1 MQSEIKQPMGLQN
14 FHITFFAIALGMAGF
29 ALVVQKL
36 AGEGGSG
43 LLPELE
49 TMATVLVYLA
59 LAVFA
64 VTLLIT
70 LAKLIRYPGAVARE
84 FNHPVKLNFFPL
96 IAKILLVFSVVYLE
110 RNLSVSYGLWV
121 AGALLQFA
129 ASLIIISTW
138 MRHSHFAIEHMSPAW
153 FIPVVGSLIVPI
165 AGVAHGFVEISWF
178 FFAVGLVFWMVLF
191 AIAMYRMVFHAPIP
205 ERLMPTLFILFA
217 PPAIALI
224 AYTKLTGLAEAGAG
238 PDVFARLIYF
248 ISLFLF
254 MLVFMRIRELA
265 RIKFYLSWW
274 AYSFPLAAHTLA
286 TLVMF
291 HVTHAGFY
299 QNLALA
305 EAGLLAL
312 IIVVLIVRTARA
324 AIRIELCVEE

>member
-1 MQSEIKQPMGLQN
+1 MKQPMRLQN

-36 AGEGGSG
+36 AGTGGSG
-43 LLPELE
+43 LLPWLE
-49 TMATVLVYLA
+49 TTATVLVYLA

-64 VTLLIT
+64 ATLLLT
-70 LAKLIRYPGAVARE
+70 LAKLIRYPKEIARE
-84 FNHPVKLNFFPL
+84 LNHPVKLNFFPL
-96 IAKILLVFSVVYLE
+96 IAKILLVLSVIYLE
-110 RNLSVSYGLWV
+110 RNMSVSYGLWL
-121 AGALLQFA
+121 AGAVLQFA

-138 MRHSHFAIEHMSPAW
+138 MRHTHFAIEHMSPAW

-178 FFAVGLVFWMVLF
+178 FFAVGLVFWMILF
-191 AIAMYRMVFHAPIP
+191 AIATYRMVFHEPIS

-224 AYTKLTGLAEAGAG
+224 AYTKLTAMTEAGIG
-238 PDVFARLIYF
+238 PDVFARLLYF

-254 MLVFMRIRELA
+254 MLVFMRIRELV
-265 RIKFYLSWW
+265 RVKFYLSWW

-291 HVTHAGFY
+291 HLTHVAFY
-299 QNLALA
+299 KKLALA

-312 IIVVLIVRTARA
+312 IVALLIIRTIRA
-324 AIRIELCVEE
+324 ASRAELCVEE

>member
-1 MQSEIKQPMGLQN
+1 MKQPMRLQN

-36 AGEGGSG
+36 AGTGGSG
-43 LLPELE
+43 LLPWLE
-49 TMATVLVYLA
+49 TTATVLVYLA

-64 VTLLIT
+64 ATLLLT
-70 LAKLIRYPGAVARE
+70 LAKLIRYPKEIARE
-84 FNHPVKLNFFPL
+84 LNHPVKLNFFPL
-96 IAKILLVFSVVYLE
+96 IAKILLVLSVIYLE
-110 RNLSVSYGLWV
+110 RNMSVSYGLWL
-121 AGALLQFA
+121 AGAVLQFA

-138 MRHSHFAIEHMSPAW
+138 MRHTHFAIEHMSPAW

-178 FFAVGLVFWMVLF
+178 FFAVGLVFWMILF
-191 AIAMYRMVFHAPIP
+191 AIATYRMVFHEPIS

-224 AYTKLTGLAEAGAG
+224 AYTKLTAMTEAGIG
-238 PDVFARLIYF
+238 PDVFARLLYF

-254 MLVFMRIRELA
+254 MLVFMRIRELV
-265 RIKFYLSWW
+265 RVKFYLSWW

-291 HVTHAGFY
+291 HLTHAGLY
-299 QNLALA
+299 KNLALA

-312 IIVVLIVRTARA
+312 IVALLIIRTIRA
-324 AIRIELCVEE
+324 ASRAELCVEE